1 MWILEQIDMT
11 LTDVLPAVRQLSAI
25 EKLKLIQILA
35 GDLEMAEDI
44 TSLESQKT
52 DNKTYNIE
60 EIRKTYRRA
69 YEPWKQEEDE
79 KLRQRHQQGAK
90 INNLVDEFQRKPSG
104 IRSRL
109 KKLGLL

>member
-1 MWILEQIDMT
+1 MT
-11 LTDVLPAVRQLSAI
+11 LADVLPAVRQLSAI

-35 GDLEMAEDI
+35 RDLETAENI

-52 DNKTYNIE
+52 DNKTYYVE
-60 EIRKTYRRA
+60 EIRQTYPRA

-79 KLRQRHQQGAK
+79 QLRQRYQQGATIK
-90 INNLVDEFQRKPSG
+90 NLVDEFQRQPSG